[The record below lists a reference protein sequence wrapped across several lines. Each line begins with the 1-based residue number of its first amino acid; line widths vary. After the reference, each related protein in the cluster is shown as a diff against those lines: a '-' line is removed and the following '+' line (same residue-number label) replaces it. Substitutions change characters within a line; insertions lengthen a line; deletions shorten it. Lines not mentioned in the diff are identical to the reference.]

1 MFQVGIQL
9 LDSLKLMHQA
19 GFLYND
25 LKLNNIVIGD
35 APEYKDHD
43 QTLHKIRLID
53 FGLTQKYQDNT
64 GNHVALKKH
73 GTFKGNIIFAS
84 KNAFNLLTQSRRD
97 DLISLCYFL
106 LYIIDGDLPFLLK
119 QDDNEEVEMDNKEKA

>member
-1 MFQVGIQL
+1 
-9 LDSLKLMHQA
+9 MHQA

-53 FGLTQKYQDNT
+53 FGLTQKFQDNT